1 METITQTRKDTPNGP
16 ALAAFLAAA
25 IGSFALGL
33 IVLADAGGILS
44 LPAVYAPAGGVTGR
58 TTLAVVLWLATWGF
72 LHFRWRHQQRDQRRI
87 RLAGLVLIGLGIV
100 MTLPPV
106 WSLFG

>member
-1 METITQTRKDTPNGP
+1 MDTIQQTRKDIPNGP
-16 ALAAFLAAA
+16 AVAAFLAAA
-25 IGSFALGL
+25 IGSFGLGL
-33 IVLADAGGILS
+33 IALANAMGILS

-72 LHFRWRHQQRDQRRI
+72 LHWRWRYHQIETRRI
-87 RLAGLVLIGLGIV
+87 IFAGLLLIGLGIV

-106 WSLFG
+106 WRLFG